1 MNRTLP
7 IEDGPPAVRHRIR
20 GELRAD
26 LPVGGVEILSHRH
39 VRLSEWSLVEA
50 TASYWRLYWGTSGS
64 ARVLFDGRSHE
75 LSGGRGLLIPPH
87 TCFSSECD
95 RPFSKWYIHFTFGGI
110 GNLARPGVY
119 PVARSRRL
127 QTTLERTCPAA
138 GAPDG
143 TLEPDVWRP
152 LWVVELVTRVVQRA
166 IPDLCMTSDVSPH
179 ADAVMHVVRAQATSG
194 LTLPALARTTG
205 LSVREA
211 SRIVKDVT
219 GFTPA
224 RYLLELRLDAA
235 MNLLRHTDQSIE
247 SVARESGFPNRHY
260 LTRMLAK
267 HRQTTP
273 AAFRERVHR

>member
-1 MNRTLP
+1 MRP
-7 IEDGPPAVRHRIR
+7 IGMDHRPPAVRHRIR
-20 GELRAD
+20 GELQAD
-26 LPVGGVEILSHRH
+26 LPVCGVEVFAHRH
-39 VRLSEWSLVEA
+39 AHLRDWSLVDA
-50 TASYWRLYWGTSGS
+50 TASFWRLYWGTSGS
-64 ARVLFDGRSHE
+64 AVVIHDGREHALE
-75 LSGGRGLLIPPH
+75 AGAGLLIPPH
-87 TCFSSECD
+87 TCYSSRCD
-95 RPFSKWYIHFTFGGI
+95 QEFSKWYIHFTFSGI

-119 PVARSRRL
+119 PVAGSKRL
-127 QTTLERTCPAA
+127 QTILDRTCPPM
-138 GAPDG
+138 GTPDG

-152 LWVVELVTRVVQRA
+152 LWVVELVTLVVQQA

-179 ADAVMHVVRAQATSG
+179 ADTVMHVVRARATSG
-194 LTLPALARTTG
+194 LTLTALARMTG
-205 LSVREA
+205 LSVREV

-260 LTRMLAK
+260 LSRMLSK

-273 AAFRERVHR
+273 AAFRERVRQ